1 MDGSRHNNCLPV
13 KRLLLALVV
22 LIGGFSA
29 ATSAIADD
37 STLARLREAK
47 SVLLIVEQSYIYTP
61 RTVYRKDPIEG
72 YQLPFARVAR
82 YILEDAGLQVV
93 EPGDPA
99 TPTDITLKI
108 TAQGRA
114 IARLYLDGVKEFL
127 FAGAEIIGEITFTA
141 PGMPPRSAE
150 FHSQYGPPLRL
161 QLNLGFGRPE
171 GAPFME
177 AFNGANSFVA
187 RFMTVIGSIYGAPPL
202 IIALGDGNASV
213 RLYAARTLGTIPGDA
228 VSDALIEA
236 LSHSDMQLR
245 KEAAWSLGQLKE
257 ARAAPALTIAL
268 DDPDA
273 DVRWFAAWALAR
285 MEKDENVEGTAGGLG
300 N

>member
-1 MDGSRHNNCLPV
+1 M
-13 KRLLLALVV
+13 KRLALAFVV
-22 LIGGFSA
+22 LLGGFPAETLA
-29 ATSAIADD
+29 AADD
-37 STLARLREAK
+37 STLARLREAT
-47 SVLLIVEQSYIYTP
+47 SVLLIVEQTYIYTP

-93 EPGDPA
+93 EPDDPA
-99 TPTDITLKI
+99 TATDITLKI
-108 TAQGRA
+108 TTQGRA

-127 FAGAEIIGEITFTA
+127 FSGAEIIGDITFTA
-141 PGMPPRSAE
+141 PGMIPWSAE
-150 FHSQYGPPLRL
+150 FRSQYGPPLRL
-161 QLNLGFGRPE
+161 QLNLGFDKPE

-177 AFNGANSFVA
+177 AFNGATSFVA
-187 RFMTVIGSIYGAPPL
+187 RFMTLVGNIYGAPPL

-236 LSHSDMQLR
+236 LSSSDYRLR
-245 KEAAWSLGQLKE
+245 KEAAWSLGQLRE
-257 ARAAPALTIAL
+257 TRAGPALTLAL
-268 DDPDA
+268 KDPDS
-273 DVRWFAAWALAR
+273 DVRWFAAWALDR
-285 MEKDENVEGTAGGLG
+285 MVDDKNGEGTASALG

>member
-1 MDGSRHNNCLPV
+1 MDGSRHNKCLPV
-13 KRLLLALVV
+13 KRLLLVFVILM
-22 LIGGFSA
+22 GGFSA
-29 ATSAIADD
+29 ETLAAADD
-37 STLARLREAK
+37 STLTRLREAK
-47 SVLLIVEQSYIYTP
+47 SVMLIVEQSYVFTP

-72 YQLPFARVAR
+72 YRLPFARVAR

-99 TPTDITLKI
+99 APTDITLKI

-127 FAGAEIIGEITFTA
+127 YTGAEIIGDITFTA
-141 PGMPPRSAE
+141 PAMTPWSTE
-150 FHSQYGPPLRL
+150 FRSQYGPPLRL
-161 QLNLGFGRPE
+161 QLNLGFDKPE

-177 AFNGANSFVA
+177 AFNGATSFIA
-187 RFMTVIGSIYGAPPL
+187 RLMTVIGNIYGAPPL

-236 LSHSDMQLR
+236 LTDSDMQLR

-257 ARAAPALTIAL
+257 IRAISALTLAL
-268 DDPDA
+268 KDPDP

-285 MEKDENVEGTAGGLG
+285 MKKDENAEGSASTLG

>member
-1 MDGSRHNNCLPV
+1 M
-13 KRLLLALVV
+13 KRLALAFVV
-22 LIGGFSA
+22 LLGGFPAETLA
-29 ATSAIADD
+29 AADD
-37 STLARLREAK
+37 STLARLREAT
-47 SVLLIVEQSYIYTP
+47 SVLLIVEQTYIYTP

-93 EPGDPA
+93 EPDDPA
-99 TPTDITLKI
+99 TATDITLKI
-108 TAQGRA
+108 TTQGRA

-127 FAGAEIIGEITFTA
+127 FSGAEIIGDITFTA
-141 PGMPPRSAE
+141 PGMIPWSTE
-150 FHSQYGPPLRL
+150 FRSQYGPPLRL
-161 QLNLGFGRPE
+161 QLNLGFDKPE

-177 AFNGANSFVA
+177 AFNGATSFVA
-187 RFMTVIGSIYGAPPL
+187 RFMTLVGNIYGAPPL

-236 LSHSDMQLR
+236 LSSSDYRLR
-245 KEAAWSLGQLKE
+245 KEAAWSLGQLRE
-257 ARAAPALTIAL
+257 TRAGPALTLAL
-268 DDPDA
+268 KDPDS
-273 DVRWFAAWALAR
+273 DVRWFAAWALDR
-285 MEKDENVEGTAGGLG
+285 MVDDKNGEKTASALG

>member
-1 MDGSRHNNCLPV
+1 MDGSRPSKCLWV

-22 LIGGFSA
+22 LMGGFSA
-29 ATSAIADD
+29 ETLATADD
-37 STLARLREAK
+37 NTRVRLREAK
-47 SVLLIVEQSYIYTP
+47 SVLLIVEQSYVYTP

-72 YQLPFARVAR
+72 YQLPFARVSR

-93 EPGDPA
+93 EPDDSA

-114 IARLYLDGVKEFL
+114 IARLYLDGVKDFL
-127 FAGAEIIGEITFTA
+127 FAGAEIIGDITFTA
-141 PGMPPRSAE
+141 PGMTPWSTE
-150 FHSQYGPPLRL
+150 FRSQYGPPLRL
-161 QLNLGFGRPE
+161 QLNLGFDKPE

-177 AFNGANSFVA
+177 AFNGATSFVS
-187 RFMTVIGSIYGAPPL
+187 RLMSVIGEIYGAPPL

-213 RLYAARTLGTIPGDA
+213 RLYAARTLGTIPGDT
-228 VSDALIEA
+228 VSNALIEA
-236 LSHSDMQLR
+236 LSDSDMQLR

-257 ARAAPALTIAL
+257 TRAISALTIAL
-268 DDPDA
+268 DDPDP

-285 MEKDENVEGTAGGLG
+285 MEKDESAEGTAGGLG